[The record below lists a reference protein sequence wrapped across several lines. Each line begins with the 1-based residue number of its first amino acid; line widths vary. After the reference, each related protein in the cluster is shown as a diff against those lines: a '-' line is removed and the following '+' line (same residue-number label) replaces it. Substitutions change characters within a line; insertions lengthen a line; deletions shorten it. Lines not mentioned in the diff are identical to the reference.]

1 MKLTE
6 YFKSDKTIFSF
17 EVLPPLKGKSIDS
30 LYNAIDPLME
40 FNPEFVDV
48 TYHREEYIERPRKD
62 GGYDKISTKKR
73 PGTVAICAAIMN
85 KYKVEAVPHLI
96 CGGFS
101 KDETEN
107 ALIDLAFLGIE
118 NVLALR
124 GDNLKNERNFVPEK
138 DGNGNSL
145 DLIRQIGDMNSGVYL
160 DQELQNATETNF
172 CIGAAGYPEKHVD
185 AANMQSDLKFLKRK
199 VDAGAEFITTQMFF
213 DNKKYFEY
221 VDLCREAG
229 IHVPII
235 PGIKP
240 ITKKIHLRALP
251 SIFNMDIPEPLASE
265 LHDAKEDAAARQI
278 GIDWCIQQC
287 KELKAANVPALH
299 FYTMSFSSEI
309 GRASCRERVS
319 NFV

>member
-6 YFKSDKTIFSF
+6 YIKPGKTLFSF

-30 LYNAIDPLME
+30 LYQGIDPLMD
-40 FNPEFVDV
+40 FNPAFIDV
-48 TYHREEYIERPRKD
+48 TYHREEFIERPRKD

-138 DGNGNSL
+138 NGNSNAL
-145 DLIRQIGDMNSGVYL
+145 DLIRQIADMNNGVYQ
-160 DQELQNATETNF
+160 DQELQNVTETNF
-172 CIGAAGYPEKHVD
+172 CIGAAGYPEKHSD
-185 AANMQSDLKFLKRK
+185 AANMVSDLKFLKRK
-199 VDAGAEFITTQMFF
+199 VDAGAAFITTQMFF
-213 DNKKYFEY
+213 DNQKYIDY
-221 VDLCREAG
+221 VAMCRAAG
-229 IHVPII
+229 IMVPII

-240 ITKKIHLRALP
+240 ITTKGQLRALP
-251 SIFNMDIPEPLASE
+251 KIFNMDIPEPLASE
-265 LHDAKEDAAARQI
+265 LEKAKDDTAARQI
-278 GIDWCIQQC
+278 GIEWCIQQC
-287 KELKAANVPALH
+287 KELKSLEVPALH
-299 FYTMSFSSEI
+299 FYTMSFSSATKEV
-309 GRASCRERVS
+309 VS
-319 NFV
+319 QIL

>member
-40 FNPEFVDV
+40 FNPAFVDV

-160 DQELQNATETNF
+160 DRELQNATETNF

-221 VDLCREAG
+221 VELCREAG

-251 SIFNMDIPEPLASE
+251 SIFNMDIPEPLANE
-265 LHDAKEDAAARQI
+265 LHDAKDDAAARQI
-278 GIDWCIQQC
+278 GIEWCIQQC
-287 KELKAANVPALH
+287 KELKASNVPALH
-299 FYTMSFSSEI
+299 FYTMSFSS
-309 GRASCRERVS
+309 ATKDVVS
-319 NFV
+319 QVF

>member
-6 YFKSDKTIFSF
+6 YFKSDKTLFSF

-40 FNPEFVDV
+40 FNPAFVDV

-160 DQELQNATETNF
+160 DRELQNATETNF

-265 LHDAKEDAAARQI
+265 LHDAKDDAAARQI
-278 GIDWCIQQC
+278 GIEWCTQQC

-299 FYTMSFSSEI
+299 FYTMSFSS
-309 GRASCRERVS
+309 ATKDVVS
-319 NFV
+319 QVF

>member
-6 YFKSDKTIFSF
+6 YFKSDKTLFSF

-40 FNPEFVDV
+40 FNPAFVDV

-145 DLIRQIGDMNSGVYL
+145 DLIRQIGDMNSAVYL

-265 LHDAKEDAAARQI
+265 LHDAKDDAAARQI
-278 GIDWCIQQC
+278 GIEWCIQQC

-299 FYTMSFSSEI
+299 FYTMSFSS
-309 GRASCRERVS
+309 ATKDVVS
-319 NFV
+319 QIF

>member
-1 MKLTE
+1 MKLIE
-6 YFKSDKTIFSF
+6 YFKADNTLFSF

-40 FNPEFVDV
+40 FKPAFVDV

-138 DGNGNSL
+138 DGNGTSL
-145 DLIRQIGDMNSGVYL
+145 DLIRQIADMNNGVYL
-160 DQELQNATETNF
+160 DQELQNVTETNF
-172 CIGAAGYPEKHVD
+172 CIGAAGYPEKHSD
-185 AANMQSDLKFLKRK
+185 APNMQSDLKFLKRK

-221 VDLCREAG
+221 VDMCREAG

-265 LHDAKEDAAARQI
+265 LHDAKDDAAARQI
-278 GIDWCIQQC
+278 GIEWCIQQC
-287 KELKAANVPALH
+287 KELKEAKVPALH
-299 FYTMSFSSEI
+299 FYTMSFSS
-309 GRASCRERVS
+309 ATKDVVS
-319 NFV
+319 QIF

>member
-6 YFKSDKTIFSF
+6 YFKSDKTLFSF

-40 FNPEFVDV
+40 FNPAFVDV

-265 LHDAKEDAAARQI
+265 LHDAKDDAAARQI
-278 GIDWCIQQC
+278 GIEWCIHQC

-299 FYTMSFSSEI
+299 FYTMSFSS
-309 GRASCRERVS
+309 ATKDVVS
-319 NFV
+319 QIF

>member
-40 FNPEFVDV
+40 FNPAFVDV

-160 DQELQNATETNF
+160 DRELQNATETNF

-265 LHDAKEDAAARQI
+265 LHDAKDDAAARQI
-278 GIDWCIQQC
+278 GIEWCIQQC

-299 FYTMSFSSEI
+299 FYTMSFSSSTKEVASEI
-309 GRASCRERVS
+309 
-319 NFV
+319 F

>member
-6 YFKSDKTIFSF
+6 YIKPGKTLFSF

-30 LYNAIDPLME
+30 LYQGIDPLME
-40 FNPEFVDV
+40 FNPAFIDV
-48 TYHREEYIERPRKD
+48 TYHREEFIERPRKD

-73 PGTVAICAAIMN
+73 PGTVAICAAVMN

-138 DGNGNSL
+138 NGNSNAL
-145 DLIRQIGDMNSGVYL
+145 DLIRQIADMNNGVYQ
-160 DQELQNATETNF
+160 DQELQNVTETNF
-172 CIGAAGYPEKHVD
+172 CIGAAGYPEKHSD
-185 AANMQSDLKFLKRK
+185 AANMVSDLKFLKRK
-199 VDAGAEFITTQMFF
+199 VDAGAAFITTQMFF
-213 DNKKYFEY
+213 DNQKYIDY
-221 VDLCREAG
+221 VAMCRAAG
-229 IHVPII
+229 IMVPII

-240 ITKKIHLRALP
+240 ITTKGQLRALP
-251 SIFNMDIPEPLASE
+251 KIFNMDIPEPLASE
-265 LHDAKEDAAARQI
+265 LEKAKDDTAARQI
-278 GIDWCIQQC
+278 GIEWCIQQC
-287 KELKAANVPALH
+287 KELKSLEVPALH
-299 FYTMSFSSEI
+299 FYTMSFSSATKEV
-309 GRASCRERVS
+309 VS
-319 NFV
+319 QIL

>member
-160 DQELQNATETNF
+160 DRELQNATETNF

-265 LHDAKEDAAARQI
+265 LHDAKDDAAARQI
-278 GIDWCIQQC
+278 GIEWCIQQC
-287 KELKAANVPALH
+287 KELKASNVPALH
-299 FYTMSFSSEI
+299 FYTMSFSS
-309 GRASCRERVS
+309 ATKDVVS
-319 NFV
+319 QIF

>member
-6 YFKSDKTIFSF
+6 YFKSDKTLFSF

-40 FNPEFVDV
+40 FNPAFVDV

-73 PGTVAICAAIMN
+73 PGTVAMN

-265 LHDAKEDAAARQI
+265 LHDAKDDAAARQI
-278 GIDWCIQQC
+278 GIEWCTQQC

-299 FYTMSFSSEI
+299 FYTMSFSS
-309 GRASCRERVS
+309 ATKDVVS
-319 NFV
+319 QIF

>member
-6 YFKSDKTIFSF
+6 YFKSDKTLFSF

-40 FNPEFVDV
+40 FNPAFVDV

-145 DLIRQIGDMNSGVYL
+145 ELIRQIGDMNNGVYL

-251 SIFNMDIPEPLASE
+251 RIFNMDIPEPLASE
-265 LHDAKEDAAARQI
+265 LHDAKDDAAARQI
-278 GIDWCIQQC
+278 GIEWCTQQC

-299 FYTMSFSSEI
+299 FYTMSFSS
-309 GRASCRERVS
+309 ATKDVVS
-319 NFV
+319 QVF

>member
-6 YFKSDKTIFSF
+6 YIKPGKTLFSF

-30 LYNAIDPLME
+30 LYHGIDPLME
-40 FNPEFVDV
+40 FNPAFIDV
-48 TYHREEYIERPRKD
+48 TYHREEFIERPRKD

-138 DGNGNSL
+138 NGNSNAL
-145 DLIRQIGDMNSGVYL
+145 DLIRQIADMNNGVYQ
-160 DQELQNATETNF
+160 DQELQNVTETNF
-172 CIGAAGYPEKHVD
+172 CIGAAGYPEKHSD
-185 AANMQSDLKFLKRK
+185 AANMVSDLKFLKRK
-199 VDAGAEFITTQMFF
+199 VDAGAAFITTQMFF
-213 DNKKYFEY
+213 DNQKYIDY
-221 VDLCREAG
+221 VAMCRAAG
-229 IHVPII
+229 IMVPII

-240 ITKKIHLRALP
+240 ITTKGQLRALP
-251 SIFNMDIPEPLASE
+251 KIFNMDIPEPLASE
-265 LHDAKEDAAARQI
+265 LEKAKDDTAARQI
-278 GIDWCIQQC
+278 GIEWCIQQC
-287 KELKAANVPALH
+287 KELKSLEVPALH
-299 FYTMSFSSEI
+299 FYTMSFSSATKEV
-309 GRASCRERVS
+309 VS
-319 NFV
+319 QIL

>member
-40 FNPEFVDV
+40 FNPAFVDV

-160 DQELQNATETNF
+160 DRELQNATETNF

-240 ITKKIHLRALP
+240 ITKKIQSDH
-251 SIFNMDIPEPLASE
+251 
-265 LHDAKEDAAARQI
+265 
-278 GIDWCIQQC
+278 
-287 KELKAANVPALH
+287 
-299 FYTMSFSSEI
+299 
-309 GRASCRERVS
+309 
-319 NFV
+319 

>member
-6 YFKSDKTIFSF
+6 TIQSNNTLFSF
-17 EVLPPLKGKSIDS
+17 EVLPPLKGKSIES

-40 FNPEFVDV
+40 FNPAFVDV
-48 TYHREEYIERPRKD
+48 TYHREEYIERTRPG
-62 GGYDKISTKKR
+62 GGYDKISTRKR

-85 KYKVEAVPHLI
+85 KYQVEAIPHLI

-124 GDNLKNERNFVPEK
+124 GDNLKNERNFVPEE
-138 DGNGNSL
+138 NGNANSL
-145 DLIRQIGDMNSGVYL
+145 ELIRQISDMNNGVYQ

-172 CIGAAGYPEKHVD
+172 CIGAAGYPEKHID
-185 AANMQSDLKFLKRK
+185 AANIDSDLKFLKRK
-199 VDAGAEFITTQMFF
+199 VDAGAQFITTQMFF
-213 DNKKYFEY
+213 DNQKYFDY
-221 VDLCREAG
+221 VDKCRTVG
-229 IHVPII
+229 INVPII

-240 ITKKIHLRALP
+240 ITKKGHLLALP
-251 SIFNMDIPEPLASE
+251 KIFNMDIPEPLASE
-265 LHDAKEDAAARQI
+265 LHDAKDDKAARQI
-278 GIDWCIQQC
+278 GIEWCIQQC

-299 FYTMSFSSEI
+299 FYTMSFSS
-309 GRASCRERVS
+309 ATKDVVT
-319 NFV
+319 NVF

>member
-40 FNPEFVDV
+40 FNPAFVDV

-160 DQELQNATETNF
+160 DRELQNATETNF

-265 LHDAKEDAAARQI
+265 LHDAKDDAAARQI
-278 GIDWCIQQC
+278 GIEWCTQQC

-299 FYTMSFSSEI
+299 FYTMSFSS
-309 GRASCRERVS
+309 ATKDVVS
-319 NFV
+319 QVF

>member
-6 YFKSDKTIFSF
+6 YIKPGKTLFSF

-30 LYNAIDPLME
+30 LYHGIDPLME
-40 FNPEFVDV
+40 FNPAFIDV
-48 TYHREEYIERPRKD
+48 TYHREEFIERPRKD

-138 DGNGNSL
+138 NGNSNAL
-145 DLIRQIGDMNSGVYL
+145 DLIRQIADMNNGVYQ
-160 DQELQNATETNF
+160 DQELQNVTETNF
-172 CIGAAGYPEKHVD
+172 CIGAAGYPEKHSD
-185 AANMQSDLKFLKRK
+185 AANMVSDLKFLKRK
-199 VDAGAEFITTQMFF
+199 VDAGAAFITTQMFF
-213 DNKKYFEY
+213 DNQKYIDY
-221 VDLCREAG
+221 VAMCRAAG
-229 IHVPII
+229 IMVPII

-240 ITKKIHLRALP
+240 ITTKGQLRALP
-251 SIFNMDIPEPLASE
+251 KIFNMDIPEPLASE
-265 LHDAKEDAAARQI
+265 LEKAKDDTAARQI
-278 GIDWCIQQC
+278 GIEWCIQQC
-287 KELKAANVPALH
+287 KELKSLEVPALH
-299 FYTMSFSSEI
+299 FYTMSFSS
-309 GRASCRERVS
+309 AT
-319 NFV
+319 